1 LSDSSKNPAP
11 GTGILIVRA
20 VFVPDGEQPPPDLI
34 ADFNSLHL
42 PATLDPETGEITCD
56 NAGFDFNGAVRAEW
70 HPGDQQDQPG
80 GDEPADQNRP
90 GSEAGQ

>member
-1 LSDSSKNPAP
+1 LPDSSKNLALGA
-11 GTGILIVRA
+11 GTLIVRA

-70 HPGDQQDQPG
+70 HPGDEPDQSD
-80 GDEPADQNRP
+80 GDEPADQNEPRP
-90 GSEAGQ
+90 EVGR